1 MDYRQLNED
10 FLKAYQRPRIK
21 DMILD
26 IRKILYEHLES
37 FAENKHYKALE
48 HFLEV
53 IERSETADTVHQMLY
68 GMISNAWYK
77 LFEEVKGAPVDI
89 SDYSWE
95 ATWLRII

>member
-95 ATWLRII
+95 TYG